1 MRMAQDLQKFEALAE
16 SPIQG
21 DPEKII
27 KALQEEAKTT
37 IQLNDDTRPLLVMRE
52 VEENAEAAEDGEE
65 MESKALVYR
74 WVNKEMEQRF
84 MEYCAS
90 DKFSAYDLP
99 TIKTIR
105 EREYSSYRKYRGFKE
120 SQGLPV
126 FSS

>member
-37 IQLNDDTRPLLVMRE
+37 IQLNDDTKPLLVMRE
-52 VEENAEAAEDGEE
+52 VEENEAEDDGEE
-65 MESKALVYR
+65 METKALVYR

-99 TIKTIR
+99 TIKAIR
-105 EREYSSYRKYRGFKE
+105 EREYLSYRKYRGFKE
-120 SQGLPV
+120 SQGLSISP
-126 FSS
+126 S